1 MNSME
6 RVLTALSH
14 KEPDRVPLFLA
25 LTLHG
30 AKELGLSI
38 KEYFAKAEHV
48 VKGQLILREK
58 YHNDFF
64 YGFFYAPLE
73 IKAWGGEVIYYD
85 DGPPNSGSPPVK
97 KKEDIK
103 TLSPPSVKNCPC
115 LLEVLKAIGL
125 LKEKAGNEVPI
136 VGVVMSPFSLPVMQ
150 LGFDNYIELMYEQK
164 DLFDYLMMANEVFC
178 SEWANAQL
186 EAGATAICYF
196 DPVSSP
202 IIIPKE
208 VYKTTGM
215 AVAMRTLSA
224 IKGPTATH
232 FASGLTLPVM
242 DDVIKTGTAII
253 GVSSDE
259 NLSLLK
265 ESCRGKITILGNLN
279 GIKMRK
285 WTEKEAEEEVKQA
298 IRKAAHGGGFIL
310 SDTHGEIPWH
320 VPENVLLSISEAVR
334 TWGGY
339 PLERVF

>member
-38 KEYFAKAEHV
+38 KEYFAKAEHI

-64 YGFFYAPLE
+64 SGFFHAPLE
-73 IKAWGGEVIYYD
+73 IKAWRGEVIYYD
-85 DGPPNSGSPPVK
+85 DGPPNSGAPPVK

-103 TLSPPSVKNCPC
+103 KLSPPSVKNCPC
-115 LLEVLKAIGL
+115 LLEVLKAISL
-125 LKEKAGNEVPI
+125 LKEKAGNEVPV
-136 VGVVMSPFSLPVMQ
+136 VGVVMSPFSFPVMQ
-150 LGFDNYIELMYEQK
+150 LGFDNYIELIYEEK
-164 DLFDYLMMANEVFC
+164 ELFDYLMKVNEIFC
-178 SEWANAQL
+178 VEWANAQL

-196 DPVSSP
+196 DPMSSP
-202 IIIPKE
+202 MVIPKE
-208 VYKTTGM
+208 MYKSTGM
-215 AVAMRTLSA
+215 AVAMRTLPA

-232 FASGLTLPVM
+232 FASAPTLPVI

-253 GVSSDE
+253 GVSVDE
-259 NLSLLK
+259 DLALLK

-279 GIKMRK
+279 GIEMRR
-285 WTEKEAEEEVKQA
+285 WTEKEAEESVRNIIRQA
-298 IRKAAHGGGFIL
+298 GIGGGFII
-310 SDTHGEIPWH
+310 SDTHGEIPWY
-320 VPENVLLSISEAVR
+320 VPETVLMSLSEAVKK
-334 TWGGY
+334 WGTY
-339 PLERVF
+339 PLEWIE